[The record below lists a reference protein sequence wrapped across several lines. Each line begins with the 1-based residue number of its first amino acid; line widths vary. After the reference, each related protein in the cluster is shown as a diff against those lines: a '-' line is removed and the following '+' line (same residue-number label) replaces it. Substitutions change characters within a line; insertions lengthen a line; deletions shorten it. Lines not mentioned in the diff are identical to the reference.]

1 MISVAVG
8 LLILLGAAV
17 ASLATGQLVV
27 RVVERYTLL
36 AAFNLYPAIAL
47 AGSLTAIGVR
57 SHSSLLT
64 RGSGIALLALGSMAG
79 TATRHR
85 SHALSAGG
93 SLRAHELERRWFWQP
108 RPRRGR
114 GERVY
119 LAAQGEV
126 VHHKP
131 WSTDVPYVSLEA
143 PGQRRTPRHSSHAA
157 RLPLGEGQHVFVVG
171 ATGAGKTTTA
181 RRVVCARV
189 LAQRSSLVILDQKGD
204 GGDVEQMRRLA
215 AAAGVPFVLFDSE
228 DPGTDRWQPLWGS
241 PEMVAAR
248 ATEAIKA
255 SEPYYHDVL
264 RKHLD
269 VVCRVLHAAG
279 RWPPSVPFLIDACE
293 PINYPAVRGIAD
305 QLGPGHEVIA
315 RRAQRH
321 ERWVA
326 SRNGTEDLSGAV
338 LRIETALALSTSRVV
353 TPRPTPSGE
362 HVAVRLADALRQ
374 RAVVMWRTHA
384 DTMPDAAAA
393 LTAVALADLHASA
406 ELDIGPWTLLLD
418 EFGAVINTNG
428 QRALAILQRARSH
441 HGQAVVITQSIADVE
456 ALTETPGLLESLT
469 DNFAAVVA
477 HRQTSPDSRDWL
489 ARLMGTRELWQSTN
503 QTDLH
508 GSRASGRGS
517 ARRVHE
523 FRVAPDSFAQL
534 GRGEAVIYSPEG
546 LQAHQVKVAS
556 VQLPAAQPQR
566 IDQAGGRDAMEIH
579 VHPDEILEAQSRST
593 NDATRGTD
601 GHGETR
607 LPEENSGDAS
617 DFL

>member
-1 MISVAVG
+1 MIDVAIG
-8 LLILLGAAV
+8 LLVLVGTAVAAV
-17 ASLATGQLVV
+17 AVGQLVV
-27 RVVERYTLL
+27 WLLERYTLL
-36 AAFNLYPAIAL
+36 SVYNLYPAIAL
-47 AGSLTAIGVR
+47 AAALTAIGVLVR
-57 SHSSLLT
+57 SAALT
-64 RGSGIALLALGSMAG
+64 RSGGIAVLALASMAA
-79 TATRHR
+79 TAMRHR
-85 SHALSAGG
+85 GHALGAGG
-93 SLRAHELERRWFWQP
+93 NLRAHEFDRRWVWQP
-108 RPRRGR
+108 RPRREC

-126 VHHKP
+126 VHYRP
-131 WSTDVPYVSLEA
+131 WNPDVPYVSLQA
-143 PGQRRTPRHSSHAA
+143 PGQRRVPRHGSHAA

-181 RRVVCARV
+181 RRIVSARV
-189 LAQRSSLVILDQKGD
+189 LAQHSSLVILDQKGD
-204 GGDVEQMRRLA
+204 LGDVEQMRRLA

-293 PINYPAVRGIAD
+293 PVNYPAVRALAD
-305 QLGPGHEVIA
+305 QLGVEHAGMA

-321 ERWVA
+321 ERWVT
-326 SRNGTEDLSGAV
+326 SRKGTEDLSGAV
-338 LRIETALALSTSRVV
+338 LRIETALALTTSQVV
-353 TPRPTPSGE
+353 TPRMTPGGE
-362 HVAVRLADALRQ
+362 SVAVRLADALRQ

-393 LTAVALADLHASA
+393 LTAVTLADLHAAA
-406 ELDIGPWTLLLD
+406 EQNIGPWTLLLD
-418 EFGAVINTNG
+418 EFGAVISTNG

-441 HGQAVVITQSIADVE
+441 HGQAVVITQSVADVE
-456 ALTETPGLLESLT
+456 ALTETPGLLDSLT

-508 GSRASGRGS
+508 GTRASGRGS

-534 GRGEAVIYSPEG
+534 ARGEAVVYSPEG
-546 LQAHQVKVAS
+546 LQAHQVKVAA
-556 VQLPAAQPQR
+556 VQLAAAQPRR
-566 IDQAGGRDAMEIH
+566 IDPAGERDAMEIE
-579 VHPDEILEAQSRST
+579 VHAEEILELSAG
-593 NDATRGTD
+593 GTHD
-601 GHGETR
+601 TTPDQGARPRDNQVDEGH
-607 LPEENSGDAS
+607 GDAS